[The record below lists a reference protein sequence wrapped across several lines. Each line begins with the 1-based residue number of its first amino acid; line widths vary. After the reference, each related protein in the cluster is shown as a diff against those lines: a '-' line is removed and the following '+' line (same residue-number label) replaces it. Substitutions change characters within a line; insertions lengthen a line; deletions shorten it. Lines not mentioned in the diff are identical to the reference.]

1 MDDWKVNNSAGLDQ
15 VQLQAVV
22 LGALLSGTK
31 QAGAVFAALGAEDF
45 SSTWRTMYE
54 ALRELHFDGQPIDR
68 VSLLHKLGEDYAE
81 AIDAALRWAPKADP
95 LPYCQML
102 HERATMERMRGE
114 ALSVMHAETYD
125 EAVAAAQRLIGLLSG
140 KGADQTISIQDAVTE
155 FFSDLDRLGG
165 EEIQYLDWG
174 LDYMTSALDTELG
187 DYVVIGGYPSAG
199 KTLLALQAA
208 EVIAKTYRV
217 GFYSVETNRKKV
229 RNRLISTASGV
240 ELKKIKHNT
249 LREADYR
256 ALNAAGERL
265 YMRQMDITQA
275 AGWTVDEIFAEA
287 LNKRQQVIFVDYL
300 QIVEGAGR
308 TPVERVTEIS
318 KRFHVLAQKHGIL
331 TVLLSQLNRPEKADK
346 NGRFVQ
352 PGMANLRESGQ
363 IEQDADAILLLYRE
377 NPEDPKNT
385 NRILKIAKNKEGE
398 PIRPATLALD
408 GARQRFSEVFP
419 EYKPA
424 PKTNK
429 KPVKRDEQTELPL

>member
-1 MDDWKVNNSAGLDQ
+1 MLLA
-15 VQLQAVV
+15 
-22 LGALLSGTK
+22 ALICGTK
-31 QAGAVFAALGAEDF
+31 KAGAIFAALPPEDF
-45 SSTWRTMYE
+45 TDGVHRTMYE
-54 ALRELHFDGQPIDR
+54 ALRELHFEGLPLDR
-68 VSLLHKLGEDYAE
+68 VALLHKLGEEYDTAIRNVLTWAE
-81 AIDAALRWAPKADP
+81 AGDP

-102 HERATMERMRGE
+102 HERATQERMKAE
-114 ALSVMHAETYD
+114 ALGVLHAQTYD

-140 KGADQTISIQDAVTE
+140 KGADQTISIQDALSE
-155 FFSDLDRLGG
+155 FFAELDKRGR
-165 EEIQYLDWG
+165 EEIRYLDWG
-174 LDYMTSALDTELG
+174 LDYMTSALDTDLG

-199 KTLLALQAA
+199 KTLLALQSA
-208 EVIAKTYRV
+208 EVIARKYRV
-217 GFYSVETNRKKV
+217 GFYSVETNKKKI

-249 LREADYR
+249 LCDSDYR
-256 ALNAAGERL
+256 ALNNAGEQL
-265 YMRQMDITQA
+265 CKRQMHITQA

-346 NGRFVQ
+346 NGRYVQ
-352 PGMANLRESGQ
+352 PGMSNLRESGQ

-377 NPEDPKNT
+377 NPEDRKNT

-398 PIRPATLALD
+398 PIRPATLKLD
-408 GARQRFSEVFP
+408 GARQRFTEVFP

-424 PKTNK
+424 PKANK
-429 KPVKRDEQTELPL
+429 KPVDRDEQTELPL